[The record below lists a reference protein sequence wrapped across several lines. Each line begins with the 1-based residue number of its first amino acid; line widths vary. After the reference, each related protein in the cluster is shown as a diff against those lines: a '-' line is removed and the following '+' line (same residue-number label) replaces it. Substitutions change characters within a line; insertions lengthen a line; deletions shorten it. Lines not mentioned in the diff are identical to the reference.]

1 MTNEARHAI
10 QSAQVTREDRERLL
24 GAIWHR
30 NAVRRHA
37 SLPLLNVRS
46 EFEREVR
53 RMATARYLAL
63 LQPYLH
69 DALAEIPGQ
78 PGIAGRLVQ
87 RLRATQIARRRLREA
102 TGIDYPDHGLSLAT
116 GSAWHLTIMDTEKA
130 GERPAFGLHEAP
142 HRSW

>member
-1 MTNEARHAI
+1 MTNEGKHAA
-10 QSAQVTREDRERLL
+10 QSIQVTREDRERIL

-37 SLPLLNVRS
+37 SLPLLDVRS

-69 DALAEIPGQ
+69 RAMLEIGGH

-87 RLRATQIARRRLREA
+87 RLRGTQIARRRLREE
-102 TGIDYPDHGLSLAT
+102 TGLDHPDHGLSMAT
-116 GSAWHLTIMDTEKA
+116 GSAWYLTILEIEKA
-130 GERPAFGLHEAP
+130 GERPVFSHHDAP
-142 HRSW
+142 HRSY

>member
-1 MTNEARHAI
+1 MTNEAKHAA
-10 QSAQVTREDRERLL
+10 QSTQVTREDRERIL

-30 NAVRRHA
+30 NTVRRHA

-53 RMATARYLAL
+53 RMATVRYLAL

-69 DALAEIPGQ
+69 DALAEIGGH

-102 TGIDYPDHGLSLAT
+102 TGIDHPDHGLPLAA
-116 GSAWHLTIMDTEKA
+116 GSAWYLTILQVEKA
-130 GERPAFGLHEAP
+130 RERPVFGLYDAP
-142 HRSW
+142 YRPF

>member
-1 MTNEARHAI
+1 MTNETKHAAHSI
-10 QSAQVTREDRERLL
+10 QVTRADRERIL

-30 NAVRRHA
+30 NAVRRNA
-37 SLPLLNVRS
+37 SLPLLDVRR

-53 RMATARYLAL
+53 RIETARYLGL

-69 DALAEIPGQ
+69 EALAEVGGYPGV
-78 PGIAGRLVQ
+78 AGRLVQ
-87 RLRATQIARRRLREA
+87 RLRGSQIARQRLREA

-116 GSAWHLTIMDTEKA
+116 GSAWYPAILEIEKA
-130 GERPAFGLHEAP
+130 EGRPVFGFHDAP

>member
-1 MTNEARHAI
+1 MTNEGKQAA
-10 QSAQVTREDRERLL
+10 QSIEVTREDRERIL

-30 NAVRRHA
+30 NAIRRHA
-37 SLPLLNVRS
+37 SLPLLDVRS

-53 RMATARYLAL
+53 RVATARYLAL

-69 DALAEIPGQ
+69 DALAETGGQ

-102 TGIDYPDHGLSLAT
+102 TGIDHPDHGLSLAT
-116 GSAWHLTIMDTEKA
+116 GSAWHRAMLGVELSTICPILTD
-130 GERPAFGLHEAP
+130 LNAP
-142 HRSW
+142 VSTR

>member
-1 MTNEARHAI
+1 MTNEGKHAALSI
-10 QSAQVTREDRERLL
+10 EVTREDRERIL

-37 SLPLLNVRS
+37 SLPLLDVRS

-69 DALAEIPGQ
+69 RAMAELG
-78 PGIAGRLVQ
+78 GHRGTAGRLVQ
-87 RLRATQIARRRLREA
+87 RLRGTQIARRRLHEA
-102 TGIDYPDHGLSLAT
+102 TGIDYPDHGLSMAT
-116 GSAWHLTIMDTEKA
+116 GSAWYRTILGIEKSMISPILTD
-130 GERPAFGLHEAP
+130 RNAP
-142 HRSW
+142 VSTR

>member
-1 MTNEARHAI
+1 MSNQAKHAI
-10 QSAQVTREDRERLL
+10 QSAQVAREDRERIL

-37 SLPLLNVRS
+37 SLPLLNVKS

-69 DALAEIPGQ
+69 DALAETGGQ

-87 RLRATQIARRRLREA
+87 RLRATQIARRRLRDA
-102 TGIDYPDHGLSLAT
+102 TGIDHPDHGLSLGT
-116 GSAWHLTIMDTEKA
+116 GSAWYRVMLGVEQSTICPILTD
-130 GERPAFGLHEAP
+130 LNAP
-142 HRSW
+142 VSTR

>member
-1 MTNEARHAI
+1 MNNEAKDAT
-10 QSAQVTREDRERLL
+10 QSAQVTREDRERIL

-53 RMATARYLAL
+53 RVATARYLAL

-69 DALAEIPGQ
+69 EALAETRGQ

-87 RLRATQIARRRLREA
+87 RLRATQIARRRLLQA
-102 TGIDYPDHGLSLAT
+102 TGIEHPDHGLSLAT
-116 GSAWHLTIMDTEKA
+116 GSAWYLTILEIEKA
-130 GERPAFGLHEAP
+130 GERPVFGLHEAP
-142 HRSW
+142 YRPC

>member
-1 MTNEARHAI
+1 MTDEAKHAA
-10 QSAQVTREDRERLL
+10 QSAQVNREDRERIL

-37 SLPLLNVRS
+37 SLPLLDVKS

-53 RMATARYLAL
+53 RVATARYMAL

-69 DALAEIPGQ
+69 EAMLEIGGH

-87 RLRATQIARRRLREA
+87 RLRGTQIARRRLRKE
-102 TGIDYPDHGLSLAT
+102 TGLDHPDHGLSMAT
-116 GSAWHLTIMDTEKA
+116 GSAWYRAMLGVEQSSISPIMTD
-130 GERPAFGLHEAP
+130 LNAP
-142 HRSW
+142 LPSR

>member
-1 MTNEARHAI
+1 MTNEAKHAT
-10 QSAQVTREDRERLL
+10 QSTQATREDRERIL

-37 SLPLLNVRS
+37 SLPLLDVRS

-69 DALAEIPGQ
+69 QAMLEIGGH

-87 RLRATQIARRRLREA
+87 RLRGTQIARRRLREE
-102 TGIDYPDHGLSLAT
+102 TGLDHPDHGLSMAT
-116 GSAWHLTIMDTEKA
+116 GSAWYLTILEIEKA
-130 GERPAFGLHEAP
+130 GERPVFGLYDAP
-142 HRSW
+142 YRSC

>member
-1 MTNEARHAI
+1 MTNEAKHATQI
-10 QSAQVTREDRERLL
+10 THVSREDRERILEV
-24 GAIWHR
+24 IWHR

-37 SLPLLNVRS
+37 SLPLLNIRS

-53 RMATARYLAL
+53 RVAIARYLAL

-69 DALAEIPGQ
+69 DALAETGGQ

-102 TGIDYPDHGLSLAT
+102 TGIDHPDHGLSLAT
-116 GSAWHLTIMDTEKA
+116 GSAWYRVMLGVEQSTICPILTD
-130 GERPAFGLHEAP
+130 LNAP
-142 HRSW
+142 VSTR

>member
-1 MTNEARHAI
+1 MTNEAKHAA
-10 QSAQVTREDRERLL
+10 QSAQVTREDRERIL

-30 NAVRRHA
+30 NAARRHA
-37 SLPLLNVRS
+37 SLPLLNVKS

-69 DALAEIPGQ
+69 DALTEIRGQ

-87 RLRATQIARRRLREA
+87 RLRATQIARRRLREE
-102 TGIDYPDHGLSLAT
+102 TGIDHPDHGLSLAT
-116 GSAWHLTIMDTEKA
+116 GSAWYLTILQVEKA
-130 GERPAFGLHEAP
+130 GERPVFGLYGAP
-142 HRSW
+142 YRPR